1 MARAVHVGSPLRSY
15 TNGLSRVEASGD
27 TLRELLADLEA
38 RHTGMRFR
46 MIDEQHRI
54 RPHIRI
60 FIDSREARTLD
71 EPIGHN
77 AEVHLVCA
85 LSGG

>member
-1 MARAVHVGSPLRSY
+1 MPRAVHVGSPLRSY
-15 TNGLSRVEASGD
+15 TGGLSQVQASGE
-27 TLRELLADLEA
+27 TLQELLADLEA
-38 RHTGMRFR
+38 RHAGMRFR
-46 MIDEQHRI
+46 MIDEQNRI

-60 FIDSREARTLD
+60 FINSREARALD
-71 EPIGHN
+71 EAIEPR

>member
-1 MARAVHVGSPLRSY
+1 MASAVYVGSPLRSY
-15 TNGLSRVEASGD
+15 TNGLSRVEASGN
-27 TLRELLADLEA
+27 TLQELLADLEA
-38 RHTGMRFR
+38 HHTGMRFR

-71 EPIGHN
+71 EPIERN